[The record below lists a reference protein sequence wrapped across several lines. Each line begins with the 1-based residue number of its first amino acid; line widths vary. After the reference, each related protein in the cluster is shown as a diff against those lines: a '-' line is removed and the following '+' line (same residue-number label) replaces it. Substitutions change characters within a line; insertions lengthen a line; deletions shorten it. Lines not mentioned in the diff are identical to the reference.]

1 MSPEG
6 ARHGRFTLTPESGLV
21 KVGNHV
27 GRPLS
32 PLPLLSRDEED
43 LLHSRR
49 RLIYVEVGSDSKQSS
64 EYQHTG
70 ASRLTLID
78 SQSEV
83 EESHPISRPSLIHRP
98 SRHLSLADTRN
109 LLSLQSTTP
118 CLVLHL

>member
-1 MSPEG
+1 VIVGGSLPNSLQEGWLGLCRPKG
-6 ARHGRFTLTPESGLV
+6 ARHGRFTLTPGSGLV

-43 LLHSRR
+43 LLHSRW
-49 RLIYVEVGSDSKQSS
+49 RLVYVEVSSDSKQSS

-70 ASRLTLID
+70 ASRPTLID

-83 EESHPISRPSLIHRP
+83 KEFHPISRPSFD
-98 SRHLSLADTRN
+98 S
-109 LLSLQSTTP
+109 ST
-118 CLVLHL
+118 VLTFVIS

>member
-1 MSPEG
+1 MIVGGSYPTPCKKGGSDFLCRPKG
-6 ARHGRFTLTPESGLV
+6 ARHGRFTLTPGSGLV

-27 GRPLS
+27 GRPL
-32 PLPLLSRDEED
+32 PLLSRDEKD

-49 RLIYVEVGSDSKQSS
+49 RLVYVEVSSDSKQSS

-83 EESHPISRPSLIHRP
+83 EESHPIPY
-98 SRHLSLADTRN
+98 LA
-109 LLSLQSTTP
+109 
-118 CLVLHL
+118 